1 MSALTLAE
9 PKRLIS
15 TDNLSKETW
24 LKFRQKGIGGSDI
37 ASICGVNPYKSALAL
52 YYEKTEEIKEDEE
65 ENLPAE
71 LGTYLE
77 PFLRVKF
84 DKWIR
89 KSESPDIVVGI
100 MSYIL
105 QHPENKIALANI
117 DSFMDHPERG
127 RGGVE
132 FKTTSERNWKDWE
145 EDKLP
150 DYYYLQCQWYMYV
163 TGWDYWYIAF
173 LIGNRK
179 FGVKVIKRNEEVINN
194 IVKQAND
201 FWNNFVIPK
210 IPPAPTGDYSSEQTL
225 SKLYPKEKEGKI
237 ITLDIKKNL
246 EAIDNF
252 TEQIKTLQGQ
262 LDIEKQYIKSL
273 MKDAE
278 VALCGDKKITWKE
291 VIKKEYIVKASKYR
305 MLKISDNHIKN
316 NNEEDL
322 NNGNQY

>member
-1 MSALTLAE
+1 MITFAE
-9 PKRLIS
+9 PKKIIN
-15 TDNLSKETW
+15 TDNLSKLEW
-24 LKFRQKGIGGSDI
+24 LNYRQKGIGGSDI
-37 ASICGVNPYKSALAL
+37 SSICGINPYKSSLAL
-52 YYEKTEEIKEDEE
+52 YYEKTEDIKENED

-84 DKWIR
+84 DKWI
-89 KSESPDIVVGI
+89 KKNEDPDIVVGV

-105 QHPENKIALANI
+105 QHPENEIALANI
-117 DSFMDHPERG
+117 DSFIDHPKRG

-132 FKTTSERNWKDWE
+132 FKTTSERNWRDWE

-163 TGWDYWYIAF
+163 TGWDFWYLAF

-179 FGVKVIKRNEEVINN
+179 FGVKVIERNEEVIDN

-210 IPPAPTGDYSSEQTL
+210 VPPAPSGDESSEKTL
-225 SKLYPKEKEGKI
+225 ARLYPKEEEGKT
-237 ITLDIKKNL
+237 ITLDVEKNIEVIENINEEIKRL
-246 EAIDNF
+246 Y
-252 TEQIKTLQGQ
+252 TQ
-262 LDIEKQYIKSL
+262 LDTEKQSIKAV

-278 VALCGDKKITWKE
+278 IALCGDKKITWKE
-291 VIKKEYIVKASKYR
+291 VVKKEYVVKASKYR
-305 MLKISDNHIKN
+305 MFKISNIN
-316 NNEEDL
+316 L
-322 NNGNQY
+322 NGGNK

>member
-1 MSALTLAE
+1 MAVLTLVE

-15 TDNLSKETW
+15 TDNLSKRDW
-24 LKFRQKGIGGSDI
+24 LKYRQKGIGGSDI

-52 YYEKTEEIKEDEE
+52 YYDKTTDINEDEE

-84 DKWIR
+84 DKWI
-89 KSESPDIVVGI
+89 KKKEHPDIVVGI
-100 MSYIL
+100 ISYIL
-105 QHPENKIALANI
+105 QHPTNDIALANI
-117 DSFMDHPERG
+117 DSFIDHPERG

-179 FGVKVIKRNEEVINN
+179 FGVKVIERNEEVIDN
-194 IVKQAND
+194 IVKQANS
-201 FWNNFVIPK
+201 FWNNYIIPK
-210 IPPAPTGDYSSEQTL
+210 IPPAPSGDYSSDETL
-225 SKLYPKEKEGKI
+225 SKLYPKEEEGKI
-237 ITLDIKKNL
+237 ITIDVKDSLKRIDSISEEIKL
-246 EAIDNF
+246 LQSQID
-252 TEQIKTLQGQ
+252 T
-262 LDIEKQYIKSL
+262 DRQYIKSQ

-278 VALCGDKKITWKE
+278 IALCGDKKIIWKE

-305 MLKISDNHIKN
+305 MFKISN
-316 NNEEDL
+316 NNNNKEEGL
-322 NNGNQY
+322 ENGN